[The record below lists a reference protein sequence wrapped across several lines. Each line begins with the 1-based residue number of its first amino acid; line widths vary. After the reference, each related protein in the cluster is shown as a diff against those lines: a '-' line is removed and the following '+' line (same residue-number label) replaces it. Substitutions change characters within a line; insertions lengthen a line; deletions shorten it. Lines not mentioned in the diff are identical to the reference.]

1 MAATLTVGTSPTA
14 PVPVVPLS
22 PPPAMVEDPNAP
34 WPPVLQS
41 PVGQTVCNYI
51 SYCRSY
57 HSAGF
62 FVYILLLVVV
72 IVLVWLGNNG
82 TISLF
87 NAAVGVT
94 IAVAICIGL
103 MFVHWYWFIKGVI
116 PECAPWSFNVSGSIA
131 TRTNANAAAAVVT
144 PAPAMAATA
153 PPASV
158 AVAAGADGGVVR

>member
-1 MAATLTVGTSPTA
+1 MAAGVAKPGRANS
-14 PVPVVPLS
+14 
-22 PPPAMVEDPNAP
+22 
-34 WPPVLQS
+34 
-41 PVGQTVCNYI
+41 GNYI
-51 SYCRSY
+51 PYCRSY

-72 IVLVWLGNNG
+72 IVLVWLADD

-116 PECAPWSFNVSGSIA
+116 PECRLGHS
-131 TRTNANAAAAVVT
+131 
-144 PAPAMAATA
+144 M
-153 PPASV
+153 
-158 AVAAGADGGVVR
+158 